1 MEEKEGKV
9 VEMGKREPQKLSYE
23 QLENVAHQ
31 LSDQNKQLY
40 QALQKANVDNLFKRL
55 EYLFKVLEQDHH
67 FPDEFITKCA
77 EEIVSMITIPEKEEE
92 TEETE

>member
-55 EYLFKVLEQDHH
+55 EYLFKVLEQAHH

>member
-55 EYLFKVLEQDHH
+55 EYLFKVLEQVHH
-67 FPDEFITKCA
+67 FPDEFISKCS